1 MADPGSESDPDHSPS
16 MTATDEVNSLRL
28 SLPSRRDDYE
38 EEKIPKMDSK
48 HLPGIK
54 TKAISKNKGTKGPKR
69 ASNPDENLREQSV
82 QERYVEI
89 CNLLVEKGKM
99 IAKFKNEFI
108 YLSPSEVELKKEYLA
123 AAKNKKK

>member
-1 MADPGSESDPDHSPS
+1 MNRGSLSDPSPS
-16 MTATDEVNSLRL
+16 MTAT
-28 SLPSRRDDYE
+28 
-38 EEKIPKMDSK
+38 
-48 HLPGIK
+48 GIK
-54 TKAISKNKGTKGPKR
+54 KKAISKNKGSKGPER
-69 ASNPDENLREQSV
+69 ATNPEKDLPEQSV
-82 QERYVEI
+82 QKRYEQI